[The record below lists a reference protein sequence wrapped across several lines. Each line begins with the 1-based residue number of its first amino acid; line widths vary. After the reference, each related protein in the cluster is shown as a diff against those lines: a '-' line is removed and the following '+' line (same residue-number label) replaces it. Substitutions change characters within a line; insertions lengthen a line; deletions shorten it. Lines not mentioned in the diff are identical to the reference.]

1 MIYFCHGVPG
11 GPDDAQLL
19 MTGDPEVIAPN
30 LFQDGVFVPENQ
42 FDALTEGALDGAV
55 HLVGFSIGAMAAV
68 RIAAAFPARVGKLT
82 LISPAAPLQFGDF
95 LPDMAG
101 RPVFKIAMRSP
112 YLLKGLI
119 AVQGL
124 LVRTAPNLLV
134 RQLFG
139 TADAEL
145 LAKPAFQTIL
155 RAGLRNGLCDHPA
168 AYAQA
173 ILDYVGP
180 WGADLE
186 NVRCPTEIWHGD
198 CDTWAPFAMA
208 EALVKAFPC
217 DTLLHRVLGGEHYT
231 TLTKTVLSFQTGDS
245 PL

>member
-19 MTGDPEVIAPN
+19 MSVDPEFIAPN
-30 LFQDGVFVPENQ
+30 LFQDGVFVPEDQ
-42 FDALTEGALDGAV
+42 FDALTEGAFDGAV

-82 LISPAAPLQFGDF
+82 LISPAAPLALGDF

-112 YLLKGLI
+112 FLLMGLVAAQDLI
-119 AVQGL
+119 MRL
-124 LVRTAPNLLV
+124 APNLLI

-145 LAKPAFQTIL
+145 LTKPAFQTIL
-155 RAGLRNGLCDHPA
+155 RAGLRNGLCDHPT

-173 ILDYVGP
+173 IRD
-180 WGADLE
+180 
-186 NVRCPTEIWHGD
+186 
-198 CDTWAPFAMA
+198 
-208 EALVKAFPC
+208 
-217 DTLLHRVLGGEHYT
+217 
-231 TLTKTVLSFQTGDS
+231 
-245 PL
+245 

>member
-19 MTGDPEVIAPN
+19 MSGDPEVIAPN
-30 LFQDGVFVPENQ
+30 LFQDGVFLPEDQ

-82 LISPAAPLQFGDF
+82 LISPAAPLELGDF

-101 RPVFKIAMRSP
+101 LPVFKITMRSP
-112 YLLKGLI
+112 FLLKGLV

-124 LVRTAPNLLV
+124 FKRMAPNLLI

-139 TADAEL
+139 TAEAEL
-145 LAKPAFQTIL
+145 LAIPRVPDKPTRRTSQWI
-155 RAGLRNGLCDHPA
+155 
-168 AYAQA
+168 
-173 ILDYVGP
+173 V
-180 WGADLE
+180 
-186 NVRCPTEIWHGD
+186 
-198 CDTWAPFAMA
+198 
-208 EALVKAFPC
+208 
-217 DTLLHRVLGGEHYT
+217 
-231 TLTKTVLSFQTGDS
+231 
-245 PL
+245 